1 MPTRCICFLLG
12 KVVSVSS
19 DNADL
24 AVRVLYF
31 YVRRGGIR
39 LDFYSQQRKQIDMHR
54 IIVMDSF
61 CSIHQSGQRQE
72 ECSPGGCYMELCMQM
87 AIIFVGKQFLLSVVE
102 YHLPRLWK
110 LYNSFKVMTGI
121 AAEERDGKRQYP
133 QWIHDFKLA
142 DFGDQGL
149 FYEYL
154 EMSKSSFL
162 FWLENKQFH

>member
-1 MPTRCICFLLG
+1 
-12 KVVSVSS
+12 
-19 DNADL
+19 
-24 AVRVLYF
+24 
-31 YVRRGGIR
+31 
-39 LDFYSQQRKQIDMHR
+39 
-54 IIVMDSF
+54 
-61 CSIHQSGQRQE
+61 
-72 ECSPGGCYMELCMQM
+72 MQM